1 MMNNQIAESNRR
13 LVIVVDPQVKF
24 DINYHVYANAI
35 QLENSST
42 ENNVTN
48 IFMRQDG
55 DRYVGQG
62 WPGETVWID
71 FLNTNA

>member
-35 QLENSST
+35 
-42 ENNVTN
+42 
-48 IFMRQDG
+48 
-55 DRYVGQG
+55 
-62 WPGETVWID
+62 
-71 FLNTNA
+71 